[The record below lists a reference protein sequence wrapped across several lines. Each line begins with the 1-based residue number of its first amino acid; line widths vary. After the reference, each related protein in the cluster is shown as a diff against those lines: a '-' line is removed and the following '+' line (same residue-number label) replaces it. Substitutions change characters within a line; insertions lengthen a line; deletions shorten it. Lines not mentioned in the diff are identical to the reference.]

1 MKIAFIGQKG
11 VPTQNGGVERYVENL
26 ALSLINRGLEVLVYS
41 RSYYSRGIKEYKGI
55 EVVSLWSLKSKNFEA
70 ITNTF
75 FACLDVIFRKIDVIN
90 FQAIGPASLI
100 WLVKIFKPNTPIIF
114 TFHCQDYY
122 HKKWG
127 LFARLYLKFGERI
140 GCRYADKVIVTS
152 QVLEKYVKQTYGIN
166 PIYIP
171 YGAYAQEAI
180 PVKDIRRWALD
191 DQNYITY
198 IGRLVRHK
206 NIHLLIKAFKQIQT
220 DKKLV
225 IVGGSSYTDNY
236 VKELMDAAK
245 DDDRIIFTDNQSGQV
260 LNELFSHS
268 YLFVQPSEYE
278 GLSVA
283 LLEAMGWGLACLVSN
298 IPQNLEGI
306 ADAGLSFRE
315 GDVHDLKAKLQFLLN
330 NPTEVARLG
339 AAARERVRTEY
350 NWPGVASQIETVY
363 HDSIATKNILHPI
376 INITVGK

>member
-26 ALSLINRGLEVLVYS
+26 ALSLVNRGIEVLVYS
-41 RSYYSRGIKEYKGI
+41 RRYYSRGIKEYKGI
-55 EVVSLWSLKSKNFEA
+55 EVISLWSLKSKNFEA

-75 FACLDVIFRKIDVIN
+75 FACLDVIFRKVDIIN

-100 WLVKIFKPNTPIIF
+100 WLVKILKPKTPVIF

-127 LFARLYLKFGERI
+127 AFARFYLKFGERI
-140 GCRYADKVIVTS
+140 GCRYADKVVVTS
-152 QVLEKYVKQTYGIN
+152 KVLKEYVKEIYGFD

-171 YGAYAQEAI
+171 YGAYTQEKA
-180 PVKDIRRWALD
+180 PVKDIRRWALED
-191 DQNYITY
+191 KNYISY

-206 NIHLLIKAFKQIQT
+206 NVHLLIEAFKAIKT

-225 IVGGSSYTDNY
+225 IVGGSSYTDDY
-236 VKELMDAAK
+236 VKELMDLAK

-260 LNELFSHS
+260 LNELFSNS
-268 YLFVQPSEYE
+268 YAFIQPSEYE

-283 LLEAMGWGLACLVSN
+283 LLEAMGWGLACLVSD
-298 IPQNLEGI
+298 IPQSLEGI
-306 ADAGLSFRE
+306 ADAGLSFRDGNTE
-315 GDVHDLKAKLQFLLN
+315 DLKNKLEFLLA
-330 NPTEVARLG
+330 NPLEAERLG
-339 AAARERVRTEY
+339 AAARERIKHEY
-350 NWPGVASQIETVY
+350 NWPGVASQLEAVY
-363 HDSIATKNILHPI
+363 RTAISSRSN
-376 INITVGK
+376 

>member
-11 VPTQNGGVERYVENL
+11 VPTQNGGIERYVENL
-26 ALSLINRGLEVLVYS
+26 ALNLVNRGLEVLVYS
-41 RSYYSRGIKEYKGI
+41 RRYYSRGIKEYQGI
-55 EVVSLWSLKSKNFEA
+55 KVVSLPSIKSKNFEA

-75 FACLDVIFRKIDVIN
+75 FACLDVIFRKVDVIN
-90 FQAIGPASLI
+90 FHAIGPASLI
-100 WLVKIFKPNTPIIF
+100 WLVKIFKPRTPVIF

-122 HKKWG
+122 HRKWG
-127 LFARLYLKFGERI
+127 LFARLYLKFGERV
-140 GCRYADKVIVTS
+140 GCRYADKVVVTS
-152 QVLEKYVKQTYGIN
+152 RVLGDYVKQTYGFD

-171 YGAYAQEAI
+171 YGAYTQEAV

-191 DQNYITY
+191 DKNYISY

-206 NIHLLIKAFKQIQT
+206 NVHLLIDAFKQTQT

-225 IVGGSSYTDNY
+225 IVGGSSYTDSY
-236 VKELMDAAK
+236 VKELMEAAG

-283 LLEAMGWGLACLVSN
+283 LLEAMGWGQACLVSD

-330 NPTEVARLG
+330 NPAEVERLG
-339 AAARERVRTEY
+339 SAAKERVRSEY
-350 NWPGVASQIETVY
+350 NWPSVASQIEAVY
-363 HDSIATKNILHPI
+363 RNSIDAKIFSKTL
-376 INITVGK
+376 INAVVGK

>member
-41 RSYYSRGIKEYKGI
+41 RRYYSHGLKEYKGI
-55 EVVSLWSLKSKNFEA
+55 KVISLPSIKSKNFEA

-75 FACLDVIFRKIDVIN
+75 FACLDVIFRKVDVIN

-100 WLVKIFKPNTPIIF
+100 WLVKLFKPKTPIIF

-127 LFARLYLKFGERI
+127 KFARWYLHFGEKV

-152 QVLEKYVKQTYGIN
+152 RHLGNYVKETYGFD
-166 PIYIP
+166 PIYVP
-171 YGAYAQEAI
+171 YGVYTPDKL
-180 PVKDIRRWALD
+180 PVRDIRRWGLE
-191 DQNYITY
+191 NNSYISY

-206 NIHLLIKAFKQIQT
+206 NVHLLIQAFKRIKT

-225 IVGGSSYTDNY
+225 IVGSSSYTDNY
-236 VKELMDAAK
+236 VKELTDLAQ
-245 DDDRIIFTDNQSGQV
+245 DDERIIFTGNQSGHV
-260 LNELFSHS
+260 LNELFSNS
-268 YLFVQPSEYE
+268 YAFVQPSEYE

-283 LLEAMGWGLACLVSN
+283 LLEAMGWGLACLVSD
-298 IPQNLEGI
+298 IPQSLEGI
-306 ADAGLSFRE
+306 DSAGLSFKE
-315 GDVHDLKAKLQFLLN
+315 GSVDDLQAKLEYLLA
-330 NPTEVARLG
+330 NPDKTEQLG
-339 AAARERVRTEY
+339 KAAKERVRNEY
-350 NWPGVASQIETVY
+350 NWPG
-363 HDSIATKNILHPI
+363 IATQ
-376 INITVGK
+376 VGAICQESVQEKY